1 MKPMKKLIGML
12 MSLSMVALL
21 FCVSCNN
28 SGTKNSKNTADMT
41 NVTQETIQKTI
52 DELKAK
58 NPSAQIASIME
69 RGVRQ
74 VAALWRE
81 EDGSQEEFVT
91 FCNENFMATDSTKS
105 TLFTKLSTA
114 YEQLFGHANQ
124 LSVAL
129 KKPVQEVGGEIT
141 QIDYIFGNYSPSA
154 HFSDDMYSSKVAF
167 ITILNFPNYSLA
179 EKNEQGEKWNRA
191 QWAYS
196 RMGDLFT
203 SRVPSTI
210 NQEMSVVAGNAENYI
225 SSYNI
230 MMGHL
235 LNEKG
240 ERLFPKDMALL
251 THWNLRDEIKS
262 NYANVPNAF
271 EKQQMIYK
279 VMEHIACQTIPQ
291 EVINNPKYDWNPYS
305 NKVFENGKE
314 IAVKPEGTTRYQHL
328 LAQFKVEQKLD
339 KFNPQLSTGILR
351 NFEGGMEISAD
362 EIEALFVNLI
372 SSEQVKKVGKLI
384 AQKLGREL
392 KPYDIWFDG
401 FKSRSAIS
409 EDELTAKTRAKYPN
423 PAAFEKDMPNMLMAL
438 GFAKEECKNI
448 SSKIAVDGA
457 RGSGHAWGAAC
468 KWDKAHLRTRIDSKG
483 MDYKGYNIAV
493 HEFGHNVEQTLS
505 LYNVDYYMLNG
516 VPNTAY
522 TEALAFV
529 FQKRDLQLLGYSK
542 GNNSGKMDP
551 NTVLDIFWGC
561 YEIMGVSLVDMY
573 VWRWLYENPNA
584 TAQQLKDAVIAKAK
598 EVWNKYYEPVLGT
611 KDSPILAIYSH
622 MINSPMYLP
631 NYPFGHIIEFQLED
645 YFAGKMIKDGKDF
658 ASEIKRIYTQG
669 TLTPQIWMQGAV
681 GNNVSTDPMLKAVDA
696 VLAQ

>member
-1 MKPMKKLIGML
+1 MKKLIGML

-21 FCVSCNN
+21 FCASCNN
-28 SGTKNSKNTADMT
+28 IGTKNSKNTADMT

-69 RGVRQ
+69 RGVQQ

-81 EDGSQEEFVT
+81 QDGSQEEFVT

-401 FKSRSAIS
+401 FKSRSA
-409 EDELTAKTRAKYPN
+409 
-423 PAAFEKDMPNMLMAL
+423 F
-438 GFAKEECKNI
+438 
-448 SSKIAVDGA
+448 
-457 RGSGHAWGAAC
+457 
-468 KWDKAHLRTRIDSKG
+468 
-483 MDYKGYNIAV
+483 
-493 HEFGHNVEQTLS
+493 
-505 LYNVDYYMLNG
+505 
-516 VPNTAY
+516 
-522 TEALAFV
+522 
-529 FQKRDLQLLGYSK
+529 
-542 GNNSGKMDP
+542 
-551 NTVLDIFWGC
+551 
-561 YEIMGVSLVDMY
+561 
-573 VWRWLYENPNA
+573 
-584 TAQQLKDAVIAKAK
+584 
-598 EVWNKYYEPVLGT
+598 
-611 KDSPILAIYSH
+611 
-622 MINSPMYLP
+622 
-631 NYPFGHIIEFQLED
+631 
-645 YFAGKMIKDGKDF
+645 
-658 ASEIKRIYTQG
+658 
-669 TLTPQIWMQGAV
+669 
-681 GNNVSTDPMLKAVDA
+681 
-696 VLAQ
+696 